1 MTRQKME
8 QKTEQMNNNNK
19 KENSDT
25 WFFEKTNEIDKL
37 FWVIQ
42 DKKMQTGM
50 CNATNK
56 RCDMNTNA
64 GGFSSVIRD
73 YYIQLHGGKFENL
86 DIS

>member
-1 MTRQKME
+1 
-8 QKTEQMNNNNK
+8 
-19 KENSDT
+19 
-25 WFFEKTNEIDKL
+25 
-37 FWVIQ
+37 
-42 DKKMQTGM
+42 MQTGM

-56 RCDMNTNA
+56 RCDMNTNT